1 MLHESGDH
9 TQPWRMAD
17 GGCCEGPTSENF
29 GGTMR
34 IASLAMAL
42 GVIGFCIPA
51 HAGLIGSTVDIRH
64 LFPDQATVNIE
75 GGPATVS
82 GAVEYP
88 LFFSFSVDITDTQ
101 ILARWPG
108 PGNLGF
114 SATAF
119 NGFEYLFS
127 GVTITGATVN
137 GSSTFLGTPTINIV
151 GNNIFVNYAGLQT
164 GNSPTVSIIDVTT
177 SSDTGTPASAP
188 EPGTLALLGAGLLG
202 LSFRYKR
209 RSA

>member
-1 MLHESGDH
+1 
-9 TQPWRMAD
+9 
-17 GGCCEGPTSENF
+17 
-29 GGTMR
+29 MR

-101 ILARWPG
+101 ILAKM
-108 PGNLGF
+108 
-114 SATAF
+114 A
-119 NGFEYLFS
+119 
-127 GVTITGATVN
+127 GARKPW
-137 GSSTFLGTPTINIV
+137 FLGNRIQRIRVPVLRCNHH
-151 GNNIFVNYAGLQT
+151 GRHGEWEQY
-164 GNSPTVSIIDVTT
+164 VSGD
-177 SSDTGTPASAP
+177 SHD
-188 EPGTLALLGAGLLG
+188 
-202 LSFRYKR
+202 
-209 RSA
+209 